1 MMNMCEERLKRRRIE
16 EVVVREESD
25 LSDG

>member
-16 EVVVREESD
+16 EVVREESD